1 VISQQQKRKGNGV
14 LFVRKV
20 IGILLVL
27 CIVVLG
33 ACEKKQDET
42 TGLKDIPVEVAPV
55 RLGTISKEIKFTGI
69 IVANTEVQVYPKIT
83 ATIEKIQ
90 VDSGDSIKKGDVIAV
105 LESEELQAQV
115 AQAKAALEV
124 VRAQWN
130 QMQVGA
136 RHEEL
141 AQVQDLVA
149 KAKANLKDAENN
161 YGRMKALYQ
170 QGSIARRQFE
180 AAELAYAV
188 AKAEVHSAKERL
200 AMLREGATREERDA
214 LAAQVDQVKAAL
226 DLAQIRLSYAR
237 ITSPIDGTVSER
249 FFDPGNL
256 AVSTKPL
263 FTIVQIDT
271 IKVLVYFPEDLIRY
285 MKPGIDAQ
293 LTVVAYP
300 DEVFS
305 GRIDKVSPTLNPDTC
320 MFSAEIKV
328 LNKQGLL
335 RPGMFTKITLSVDT
349 HQDTL
354 LVPKE
359 TVLSKEEYRENS
371 GSIKGGV
378 SKHHYLFVIKNGR
391 ASKRAV
397 LLGHE
402 SGTAVEIAK
411 GLNRDEQVVTRGL
424 HQLKDGDRVRV
435 IEPAKS
441 GS

>member
-1 VISQQQKRKGNGV
+1 VCWIGSPVISQQQKRKGNGV

-305 GRIDKVSPTLNPDTC
+305 GRWASNRTRSI
-320 MFSAEIKV
+320 
-328 LNKQGLL
+328 
-335 RPGMFTKITLSVDT
+335 RP
-349 HQDTL
+349 
-354 LVPKE
+354 
-359 TVLSKEEYRENS
+359 
-371 GSIKGGV
+371 
-378 SKHHYLFVIKNGR
+378 
-391 ASKRAV
+391 A
-397 LLGHE
+397 
-402 SGTAVEIAK
+402 
-411 GLNRDEQVVTRGL
+411 
-424 HQLKDGDRVRV
+424 
-435 IEPAKS
+435 
-441 GS
+441 